1 VSRQDKS
8 ARKDVVDHE
17 DDDAPLVG
25 LLILDPLLLA
35 NGVDDDED
43 RKAHTFGACDEA
55 NQNNSTSAARGIK
68 ARGTPAAPFSQ

>member
-35 NGVDDDED
+35 N
-43 RKAHTFGACDEA
+43 
-55 NQNNSTSAARGIK
+55 QNNSTSAARGIK